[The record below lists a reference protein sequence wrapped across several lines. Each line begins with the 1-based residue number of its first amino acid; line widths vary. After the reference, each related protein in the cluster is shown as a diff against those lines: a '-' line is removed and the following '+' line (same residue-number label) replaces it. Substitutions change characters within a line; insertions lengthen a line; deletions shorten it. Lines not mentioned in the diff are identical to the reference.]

1 MNMNVLVNLATVH
14 FIKQKDNILRR
25 ELEMTNENELSVSQ
39 QDNVNDSID
48 YIEAIKEMKQN
59 SVDRSTYNKLREENQ
74 RLLDALVQGK
84 EIELPKNEPVDIDQL
99 RKDLFSNKDKHLSNL
114 DYVSNAL
121 KLRDALLEKGERDPF
136 LPYGDKVTLTADHY
150 EKAENVAQVLKEC
163 VEFADGDSGIF
174 TAELQRRTKD
184 SMPAYMANKRR

>member
-1 MNMNVLVNLATVH
+1 M
-14 FIKQKDNILRR
+14 I
-25 ELEMTNENELSVSQ
+25 NENELSVSQ
-39 QDNVNDSID
+39 QENVNDSID

-59 SVDRSTYNKLREENQ
+59 SVDRSTYDKLKSENQ

-84 EIELPKNEPVDIDQL
+84 EIEITNTKEPVDINKL
-99 RKDLFSNKDKHLSNL
+99 RKELFDNRDKNISNL

-136 LPYGDKVTLTADHY
+136 VPYGDKVTLTAEHFD
-150 EKAENVAQVLKEC
+150 KANMVAEVLKEC

-174 TAELQRRTKD
+174 TAELQRRTKET
-184 SMPAYMANKRR
+184 MPRYKR